1 MIQIENTCNSAVVYS
16 DSLDSGADGLI
27 RVLCGSP
34 ASMGSTIRIMP
45 DVHAGKGCAVGTT
58 MTILD
63 RVAPGLVGPDIGC
76 GMTVLK
82 FRAKRLELQKLDKL
96 IHEKIPAGR
105 TVRSMKGQVTML
117 RRNSLR
123 CLLRELEEAK
133 EKVKAYS
140 QYYLPHYIKN
150 LEKRKSRGELEP
162 PESFSFVLPEN
173 YFYTGKLIYMKKKD
187 LLTDGTVKIN
197 SDESLRYKFSESD
210 FIEDLP
216 SECLV
221 PVMCDDFLGAPDF
234 ARVLSA
240 RKGYFKNVIAT
251 NPKIGIS
258 ATVTGY
264 SDRKQIILDY
274 NGCVELRLPRGNL
287 SNEKRFPPI
296 GATIRVYPINW
307 SYNLYYPV
315 EVSERTSDSYLCFS
329 FDDLP
334 IVFSPSQ
341 WKEFESKL
349 AQLFLLH
356 GFYDQLL
363 KFRRVSFVRNP
374 FRHS

>member
-1 MIQIENTCNSAVVYS
+1 MIPYIAIAAGVTIGASILRCIFDELSSEEVERQERIQRKRSEADASYQKYKSELEVSERNRLGQISQDEADRTAAMQRKYYFEMLAVVTEYC
-16 DSLDSGADGLI
+16 DGLI
-27 RVLCGSP
+27 LSAKQQRDEKQALLKEIDD
-34 ASMGSTIRIMP
+34 TIKSIKQ
-45 DVHAGKGCAVGTT
+45 A
-58 MTILD
+58 
-63 RVAPGLVGPDIGC
+63 
-76 GMTVLK
+76 
-82 FRAKRLELQKLDKL
+82 
-96 IHEKIPAGR
+96 
-105 TVRSMKGQVTML
+105 MKGQVTML

-123 CLLRELEEAK
+123 CLLRELEEAR

-162 PESFSFVLPEN
+162 PESFSFVLPKN
-173 YFYTGKLIYMKKKD
+173 YFYTGKLIYMKKEE
-187 LLTDGTVKIN
+187 LLTDGSIKVN
-197 SDESLRYKFSESD
+197 SYESLRYKFFESD

-216 SECLV
+216 PESVV

-264 SDRKQIILDY
+264 TERKQIILDY

-315 EVSERTSDSYLCFS
+315 EVSERTSDSYLCYS
-329 FDDLP
+329 L
-334 IVFSPSQ
+334 IWRQ
-341 WKEFESKL
+341 QE
-349 AQLFLLH
+349 
-356 GFYDQLL
+356 
-363 KFRRVSFVRNP
+363 
-374 FRHS
+374 